1 MKMTDIQEIPTCE
14 ECGEDL
20 MREEC
25 GDPNCDCHG
34 SPLVHYSTG
43 STSCPGKEF
52 SWRKYK

>member
-1 MKMTDIQEIPTCE
+1 VKMTDIQEIPTCE

-20 MREEC
+20 TREEC

-43 STSCPGKEF
+43 SEKCPGKDF
-52 SWRKYK
+52 